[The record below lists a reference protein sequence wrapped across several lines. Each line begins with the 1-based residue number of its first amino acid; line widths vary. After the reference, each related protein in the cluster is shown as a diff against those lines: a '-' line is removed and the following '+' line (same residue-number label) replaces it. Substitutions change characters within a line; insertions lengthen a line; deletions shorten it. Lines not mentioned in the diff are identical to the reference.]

1 MAPNVV
7 TFSSKK
13 NKYKSLSN
21 FWDSDVSIV
30 DNDSMSGFRTY
41 SSGEHCFHGEKY
53 IRVGEL
59 CDDDLRKQKLIA
71 YGETFIKPSVYETAV
86 EAKKRGGKKGLL
98 LSEAEIETWTKLC
111 IDVQREICRW
121 KYDNDMCVR
130 NDLQDS
136 GAKPLVHSAMRCR
149 KEDLHKKF
157 WEGKAFI
164 EDDEIV
170 ILGKNALGNIWMD
183 FRNA

>member
-21 FWDSDVSIV
+21 FWEADVSIV
-30 DNDSMSGFRTY
+30 NNHDGSVIRTY

-59 CDDDLRKQKLIA
+59 CDDDLRKRQLME
-71 YGETFIKPSVYETAV
+71 YGQTFLKPSIYETAV
-86 EAKKRGGKKGLL
+86 EAKRRGGKKGLL
-98 LSEAEIETWTKLC
+98 LSEAEIETWLRLC

-121 KYDNDMCVR
+121 KYNNDICVR
-130 NDLQDS
+130 NDLRDS

-170 ILGKNALGNIWMD
+170 ILGKNMLGNIWME